1 MILKLARLPPGPER
15 MFGNLSV
22 YKDDGKTLIF
32 YCHTLEDIPRDIKVP
47 GKTAIPV
54 GRYEVIVNWSA
65 RFKRRMPLLL
75 GVPGFEGVRIHSGT
89 TEADTEGCILVGL
102 GKTELGL
109 LRSRDAFA
117 LLFQHI
123 IAGTE
128 GGKLFIS
135 IGAV

>member
-1 MILKLARLPPGPER
+1 

-22 YKDDGKTLIF
+22 YKDDGKTLVY
-32 YCHTLEDIPRDIKVP
+32 YCHTLEDIPRDIKIP
-47 GKTAIPV
+47 GKTAIPA
-54 GRYEVIVNWSA
+54 GRYEVIINWSN
-65 RFKRRMPLLL
+65 RFQRKMPLLL
-75 GVPGFEGVRIHSGT
+75 GVPGFEGVRIHSGN

-128 GGKLFIS
+128 GGKLFIT
-135 IGAV
+135 IGMT